1 MGCNV
6 SRSSFVDG
14 VMRAKLEDVGTVD
27 ETAGERAF
35 EDLFAARF
43 DEMVKVARLTLGR
56 SGAGGDGVDAEDV
69 VMDAFE
75 RVRPRLA
82 GIDRPEAY
90 LRTTVVNL
98 CRSIHRRRASAPP
111 PDRVDVVTDPEIDE
125 LWTLLGGLTADQR
138 ACLVLRFHADQSVA
152 QIATALEMAEGTV
165 KSHIH
170 RGLGRLRTLIG
181 DE

>member
-1 MGCNV
+1 
-6 SRSSFVDG
+6 
-14 VMRAKLEDVGTVD
+14 MRAKLEGVDAVD
-27 ETAGERAF
+27 ENSAERRL
-35 EDLFAARF
+35 EQLFATQF
-43 DEMVKVARLTLGR
+43 GEMVKVARLMLGR

-69 VMDAFE
+69 AMDAFE
-75 RVRPRLA
+75 RVRPRLL
-82 GIDRPEAY
+82 DLERPEGY

-111 PDRVDVVTDPEIDE
+111 PDRPDVAIDPELDE
-125 LWTLLGGLTADQR
+125 FWTLMDGLTGDQR

-152 QIATALEMAEGTV
+152 QIATALDMAEGTV

-170 RGLGRLRTLIG
+170 RGLARLRTLIG

>member
-1 MGCNV
+1 
-6 SRSSFVDG
+6 
-14 VMRAKLEDVGTVD
+14 MRAKLEGVEIVD
-27 ETAGERAF
+27 EGSRDRRF

-43 DEMVKVARLTLGR
+43 AEMVKVARLMLGR
-56 SGAGGDGVDAEDV
+56 WGAGGDGVDAEDV

-75 RVRPRLA
+75 RVRPRLVD
-82 GIDRPEAY
+82 IERPEAY

-98 CRSIHRRRASAPP
+98 CRSVHRRRTSAPP
-111 PDRVDVVTDPEIDE
+111 LDRAIAATDPELDE
-125 LWTLLGGLTADQR
+125 FWTLMDGLTPDQR

-152 QIATALEMAEGTV
+152 QIAAALGMADGTV

-170 RGLGRLRTLIG
+170 RGLARLRTLIG